1 MFTAKAKWLVS
12 SIFLIFLFFVSFFF
26 PRQVFAED
34 ERTTV
39 FVGDSR
45 TVGMHATVKN
55 TSWRELNDQE
65 GNEVWIGKSGMSYNW
80 FTETGMPEAMPY
92 LENGNCDLVILM
104 GCNDCINPD
113 TANSYASYLVDNNIV
128 GISDTN
134 RIFFA
139 SVGPMGHM
147 GGGSE
152 TNYKNLENDGNVSQ
166 FNDNLHSSLP
176 ESVHYIDLYTALID
190 NGYATADG
198 VHYDGA
204 TNQYI
209 YNYLTS
215 EISAVRTAPTDSAN
229 GVKYKLTLD
238 TDGGTLQGDYTSD
251 ITQGQ
256 YVTGLP
262 SVTKDGCQFIGWQM
276 EDGSIVQQDFPM
288 PDHDITLKATWK
300 TLDHIPYTITYQ
312 YEQPSGSPK
321 EESETQYG
329 TAGEA
334 VSITPNDKEGYVT
347 PDAQTFSLDA
357 NGGTKCTFL
366 YKRQSY
372 KITVKADKGV
382 NYKGL
387 KTWRAHYLSQITLH
401 ASCKPGYEDLS
412 YAGDMRIGNFSM
424 PAKDCTITI
433 TTVPKVYH
441 VTYEGKHLTRESLK
455 KTAYTIDDLP
465 LKLQRANCEFPY
477 TFRGWLDEN
486 ENPVK
491 TITKPADVTVY
502 ANTADVTFLIWIILA
517 LIAASLV
524 IMFFLLRD
532 EIRKKKAGISDNHAK
547 DTNILADDKSADASD
562 SANAPEPKVEGH
574 TDMAPEKI
582 PEETAEEKT
591 EAKKAEEEATA
602 EPEETEKPKKPEDRK
617 KTENQEKTEGN
628 SEGKK

>member
-1 MFTAKAKWLVS
+1 MLAAKVKRLVTY
-12 SIFLIFLFFVSFFF
+12 IFLFLIFIISFLFPHRVS
-26 PRQVFAED
+26 AEE
-34 ERTTV
+34 ERTII

-65 GNEVWIGKSGMSYNW
+65 GNEVWIAKSGMSYNW

-113 TANSYASYLVDNNIV
+113 TANYYASYLADNNIA

-166 FNDNLHSSLP
+166 FNNNLRSSLP
-176 ESVHYIDLYTALID
+176 ESVTYIDLYQAMVD

-209 YNYLTS
+209 YNYLMS
-215 EISAVRTAPTDSAN
+215 EISAVRTASADSASTA
-229 GVKYKLTLD
+229 KHKLTLD
-238 TDGGTLQGDYTSD
+238 TDGGTLQGDYSSD
-251 ITQGQ
+251 VAEGQ

-262 SVTKDGCQFIGWQM
+262 SVTRDGFRFTGWQM
-276 EDGSIVQQDFPM
+276 EDGTIVQQDFPM

-300 TLDHIPYTITYQ
+300 AMDHIPYTIVCQ
-312 YEQPSGSPK
+312 YEQPSGKPK

-329 TAGEA
+329 TAGEV
-334 VSITPNDKEGYVT
+334 VSITPEDKEGYIT
-347 PDAQTFSLDA
+347 PDAQTFSIDD
-357 NGGTKCTFL
+357 NGSTKFVFF

-372 KITVKADKGV
+372 KITVKVEKGV

-387 KTWRAHYLSQITLH
+387 STWRARYQSKINLD
-401 ASCKPGYEDLS
+401 ASCKPGYETLS
-412 YAGDMRIGNFSM
+412 YVGDIHTGTFYM

-433 TTVPKVYH
+433 TAVPKVYH
-441 VTYEGKHLTRESLK
+441 ITYEGEHLVKGSQREEI
-455 KTAYTIDDLP
+455 YTIDDLP
-465 LKLQRANCEFPY
+465 LKLQRTNCDFPY
-477 TFRGWLDEN
+477 SFRGWLDADG
-486 ENPVK
+486 NPIN
-491 TITKPADVTVY
+491 TITKPADLKVY
-502 ANTADVTFLIWIILA
+502 ADTVDTTFLILIILA
-517 LIAASLV
+517 LIAASCA
-524 IMFFLLRD
+524 IIFFLFRD
-532 EIRKKKAGISDNHAK
+532 EIRKKKAGILSNHAE
-547 DTNILADDKSADASD
+547 DANIWARDKHSGVSD
-562 SANAPEPKVEGH
+562 SADTPQLNTENH
-574 TDMAPEKI
+574 TDTFSEKI
-582 PEETAEEKT
+582 PEEKPEAKSEEETT
-591 EAKKAEEEATA
+591 EAALIA
-602 EPEETEKPKKPEDRK
+602 EPEETEKSEKPEDSG
-617 KTENQEKTEGN
+617 KTENPEKAEN
-628 SEGKK
+628 KE

>member
-1 MFTAKAKWLVS
+1 MLTVKAKWLVS
-12 SIFLIFLFFVSFFF
+12 SIFLFFLFFVSFLF
-26 PRQVFAED
+26 PHRVFAED

-65 GNEVWIGKSGMSYNW
+65 GSEVWIGKSGMSYHW

-113 TANSYASYLVDNNIV
+113 TANSYAAYLADNNIA

-166 FNDNLHSSLP
+166 FNDNLRSSLP
-176 ESVHYIDLYTALID
+176 ESVSYIDLYTALID

-229 GVKYKLTLD
+229 GAKHKLTLD

-251 ITQGQ
+251 IAQGQ

-262 SVTKDGCQFIGWQM
+262 SVTKDGCQFVGWQM

-288 PDHDITLKATWK
+288 PDHDVTLKATWK

-312 YEQPSGSPK
+312 YEQPAGNPK
-321 EESETQYG
+321 EESETRYG

-334 VSITPNDKEGYVT
+334 VSITPKEKEGYVT
-347 PDAQTFSLDA
+347 PDAQTLSIDA

-387 KTWRAHYLSQITLH
+387 KTWRTYYLSQITLN

-412 YAGDMRIGNFSM
+412 YAGDIQTGIFSM

-433 TTVPKVYH
+433 TTVPKIYH
-441 VTYEGKHLTRESLK
+441 ITYEGKHLTKESQK

-465 LKLQRANCEFPY
+465 LKLQRANCQFPY

-491 TITKPADVTVY
+491 TITKPADITVY
-502 ANTADVTFLIWIILA
+502 ADTADVTFLIWIILA
-517 LIAASLV
+517 LIAASVV
-524 IMFFLLRD
+524 IIVFLLRD
-532 EIRKKKAGISDNHAK
+532 EIRKKKVGISGNHAK
-547 DTNILADDKSADASD
+547 DANTRADDKPADTSD
-562 SANAPEPKVEGH
+562 S
-574 TDMAPEKI
+574 T
-582 PEETAEEKT
+582 KT
-591 EAKKAEEEATA
+591 ELTA
-602 EPEETEKPKKPEDRK
+602 EPEETEKPEKPENQK
-617 KTENQEKTEGN
+617 KTENQEKAEDN